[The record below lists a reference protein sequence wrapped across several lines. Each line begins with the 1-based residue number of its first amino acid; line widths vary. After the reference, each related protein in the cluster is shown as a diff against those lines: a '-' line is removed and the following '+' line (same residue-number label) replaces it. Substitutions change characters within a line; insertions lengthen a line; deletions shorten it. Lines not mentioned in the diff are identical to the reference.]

1 MVFGMGGTS
10 AAEEDDD
17 EPPDTVE
24 PVWVMLAV
32 DIAEPGTVYFDILEA
47 TVTMVSG
54 ELCDGDG
61 WQNSNNAAKNA
72 TYGAMAK

>member
-1 MVFGMGGTS
+1 MVFGMVGTS
-10 AAEEDDD
+10 TAEDDN

-24 PVWVMLAV
+24 PVWVMVAV
-32 DIAEPGTVYFDILEA
+32 DIAEPGTVFFDILKA

-61 WQNSNNAAKNA
+61 WQNSNDAEKNA
-72 TYGAMAK
+72 TYGTMAK

>member
-10 AAEEDDD
+10 AAEDDN

-32 DIAEPGTVYFDILEA
+32 DIAKPGTVYFDILEA
-47 TVTMVSG
+47 TVTMISG

-61 WQNSNNAAKNA
+61 WRNSNNAAKNA